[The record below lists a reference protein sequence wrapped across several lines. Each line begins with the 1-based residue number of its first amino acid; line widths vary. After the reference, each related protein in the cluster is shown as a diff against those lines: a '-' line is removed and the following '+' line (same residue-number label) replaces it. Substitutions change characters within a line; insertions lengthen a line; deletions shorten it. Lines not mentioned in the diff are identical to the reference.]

1 MSSFTLQVLR
11 TDIVMDVG
19 TSLNPAIDIG
29 QVRRDVYVQIRT
41 SKADQTL
48 KGTCIIILSTI
59 WKGAAFLHQGVTK

>member
-1 MSSFTLQVLR
+1 MLR

-41 SKADQTL
+41 SKADQTV
-48 KGTCIIILSTI
+48 KAIDIILSTI
-59 WKGAAFLHQGVTK
+59 SKGTAFLHQGVTK

>member
-1 MSSFTLQVLR
+1 
-11 TDIVMDVG
+11 MDVG

-48 KGTCIIILSTI
+48 KGTCIVLSTI
-59 WKGAAFLHQGVTK
+59 WKGAAFLHQSVTK

>member
-41 SKADQTL
+41 NKANQTV
-48 KGTCIIILSTI
+48 KGTCIIIFSTI